1 MCGCRWQW
9 TDRPGV
15 GCRPRTERALRD
27 VQPEPYPISPELGQ
41 LLVLSRVRRG
51 RVVLVGRDLLID
63 HGRRVPDYIRAPL
76 RELLDDGQLYLG
88 ANGWNGVN
96 GLYLSCPRESSCT
109 RSSKNSASEGCH
121 HAIALAE
128 WR

>member
-27 VQPEPYPISPELGQ
+27 DQPEPYPISPELGQ

-51 RVVLVGRDLLID
+51 RVVLVGRDLLIG
-63 HGRRVPDYIRAPL
+63 HGRRGPDYIRALL
-76 RELLDDGQLYLG
+76 RELLDDGHLYLG
-88 ANGWNGVN
+88 DERVEWGQRPVLITPWGEQ
-96 GLYLSCPRESSCT
+96 L
-109 RSSKNSASEGCH
+109 
-121 HAIALAE
+121 HAKLQE
-128 WR
+128 LCR

>member
-63 HGRRVPDYIRAPL
+63 HGRRVPTTSVPRCVSCSMTDTSTSAT
-76 RELLDDGQLYLG
+76 
-88 ANGWNGVN
+88 NGWNGVN